1 MKDKAARGRVEP
13 ERRERVEPVR
23 VGFVMFKY
31 ALLFFLISL
40 GAGAVGLTNLS
51 AVARRVSIVLFALFF
66 LGFLALLGF
75 AFLLGEAFEAGTH
88 SMLFPRLLGV
98 LA

>member
-1 MKDKAARGRVEP
+1 
-13 ERRERVEPVR
+13 
-23 VGFVMFKY
+23 MFKY

-51 AVARRVSIVLFALFF
+51 TFVRRISLVLFALFF

-75 AFLLGEAFEAGTH
+75 AYLLGEAFEAGQH
-88 SMLFPRLLGV
+88 SMLIRAFALH
-98 LA
+98 A